1 MGQPIE
7 ITRLEHSASELRAFA
22 AKSRDGDQVRRLL
35 ALALVLEGFSRT
47 EAAERNGMDRQT
59 LRDWVHRY
67 NTDGVPG
74 LRSSHGPG
82 KSPLLTAEQMAE
94 LKELVVNGPDPVKD
108 GVVRWRC
115 VDLRGEVARRFT
127 VEVTER
133 TIGKWLR
140 KLELTRLQPR
150 PFHPKK
156 DQTAHEAFKK
166 TSQAW

>member
-7 ITRLEHSASELRAFA
+7 ITRLEHSSLDLRAFA
-22 AKSRDGDQVRRLL
+22 AKSRDGGQVRRLS

-67 NTDGVPG
+67 NRDGVPDLKSG
-74 LRSSHGPG
+74 HGPG
-82 KSPLLTAEQMAE
+82 QPPALTARQMAE
-94 LKELVVNGPDPVKD
+94 LKELAMKGPDPVTD

-115 VDLRGEVARRFT
+115 VDLHGEVARRFT

-140 KLELTRLQPR
+140 VR
-150 PFHPKK
+150 PAGGRRASASP
-156 DQTAHEAFKK
+156 
-166 TSQAW
+166 